1 MNKPILLNLIFGV
14 SKLCFGQ
21 GRMTE
26 REAESPFT
34 EADFRAALK
43 LCGSSS
49 DAAKRAREISAAV
62 AAAESAR
69 EEYQADPRRYLERH
83 PAAEGE
89 ASFPTATIS
98 PDLLMMLSV
107 VSPDLE
113 AKVRSY
119 MNAGRLIT
127 GSMAERW
134 ETERS
139 KLKEI
144 LEKSSR
150 RPG

>member
-1 MNKPILLNLIFGV
+1 M
-14 SKLCFGQ
+14 
-21 GRMTE
+21 
-26 REAESPFT
+26 AESPFT
-34 EADFRAALK
+34 EADFRAALE

-49 DAAKRAREISAAV
+49 DAAKQAREISATL

-69 EEYQADPRRYLERH
+69 EECEADPRRYLERH
-83 PAAEGE
+83 PRAEGE
-89 ASFPTATIS
+89 AAFPTATIS
-98 PDLLMMLSV
+98 PDLLMFLSV

-134 ETERS
+134 ETQRS
-139 KLKEI
+139 KLKEA
-144 LEKSSR
+144 LEKTRR

>member
-1 MNKPILLNLIFGV
+1 
-14 SKLCFGQ
+14 
-21 GRMTE
+21 MTE
-26 REAESPFT
+26 REAESRFT
-34 EADFRAALK
+34 EADFRAALE
-43 LCGSSS
+43 LFGSSS

-69 EEYQADPRRYLERH
+69 IEYQADPRRYLERR

-127 GSMAERW
+127 GSMAEGW
-134 ETERS
+134 ETQRS
-139 KLKEI
+139 KPKGNFGKEQTSTGLVI
-144 LEKSSR
+144 SALFPLTTNKK
-150 RPG
+150 PCTT